1 MRLATE
7 NFFLVAAVAQYG
19 GPTSRTWIT
28 EACAIRDELNLFQT
42 SDLPFS
48 MMPKRLP
55 ASKHTLKHFSTFL
68 FIFFSFRYI
77 MGDRENHND
86 YGYNQ
91 KSNEEGRKE
100 SGEEGCPE
108 EGRKEGCKKSTC

>member
-1 MRLATE
+1 
-7 NFFLVAAVAQYG
+7 
-19 GPTSRTWIT
+19 
-28 EACAIRDELNLFQT
+28 
-42 SDLPFS
+42 
-48 MMPKRLP
+48 MMLKR
-55 ASKHTLKHFSTFL
+55 SSGIKHTGKHFSTFL

-91 KSNEEGRKE
+91 KSNKEGRKE
-100 SGEEGCPE
+100 SGKEGCAE